1 MIKVCWSRQQL
12 QTFPFIFSG
21 TKCPAHYIIK
31 DNKKFKPFKK
41 IYAVCMQVLSRSS
54 KQETMKV
61 FRHVELRKCHVV
73 TYRPTRHF
81 SPAGAHGLLSP
92 GMKLGTTFPEYSHL
106 PPVELTLTV
115 RTQPAS
121 SKSAGSLAKV

>member
-61 FRHVELRKCHVV
+61 IPSFASRGPWAPIARNEARD
-73 TYRPTRHF
+73 HF
-81 SPAGAHGLLSP
+81 SRVRAL
-92 GMKLGTTFPEYSHL
+92 TTC
-106 PPVELTLTV
+106 
-115 RTQPAS
+115 
-121 SKSAGSLAKV
+121 